1 MSVGVRNRRLVRWL
15 GVEANRRLVV
25 VDIGRAVCVKVRMT
39 IVGWNGKDPWW
50 RLCRRSSQPD
60 SPDFPKLKVALT

>member
-1 MSVGVRNRRLVRWL
+1 MRPGRLFRWVS
-15 GVEANRRLVV
+15 VEANRCLVV

-50 RLCRRSSQPD
+50 RLRRRSSQPY